1 MIFEF
6 GKFCVDV
13 DVERTRAFY
22 DKHGK
27 TVIEDC
33 GCVNC
38 RNYYESILTVSDKV
52 TTFFRSLGI
61 DPRKS
66 PEATWWYTDEN
77 GVAYYTICFHL
88 VGTLVNS
95 VALCRLAGD
104 HGMETII
111 ENRWSYLAQ
120 CRQKNRHRW
129 SLIEI
134 DNGIFGQQFTAATRV
149 LHMANHLFP
158 IQ

>member
-111 ENRWSYLAQ
+111 ENFHKIDTGFKIGFTSQVVILEQ
-120 CRQKNRHRW
+120 NFPEPCIQ
-129 SLIEI
+129 LEIEAHI
-134 DNGIFGQQFTAATRV
+134 PWV
-149 LHMANHLFP
+149 LD
-158 IQ
+158 

>member
-66 PEATWWYTDEN
+66 PEVTWWYTDEN

-111 ENRWSYLAQ
+111 ENF
-120 CRQKNRHRW
+120 H
-129 SLIEI
+129 EI
-134 DNGIFGQQFTAATRV
+134 DTGFKIGFTSQVVILEQNFPEPCIQLEIEAHIPWV
-149 LHMANHLFP
+149 LD
-158 IQ
+158 